1 MIFAELIFEIVV
13 TWGNNTIKSFLSS
26 DYVHDI
32 LGLAS
37 VQREC
42 GNTDELVLYVVI
54 E

>member
-1 MIFAELIFEIVV
+1 MIFAELILEVVV

-32 LGLAS
+32 LGLPS
-37 VQREC
+37 DQREC
-42 GNTDELVLYVVI
+42 GKTGELVLYVVI